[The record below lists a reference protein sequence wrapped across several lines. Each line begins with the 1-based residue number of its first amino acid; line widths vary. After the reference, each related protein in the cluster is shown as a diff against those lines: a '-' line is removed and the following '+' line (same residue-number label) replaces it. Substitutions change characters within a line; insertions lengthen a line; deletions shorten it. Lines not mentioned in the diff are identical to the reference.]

1 MNLVTVQNLLGWTM
15 NLPSCS
21 SDRHSPSKWITQD
34 LHEET
39 QLHTAGRIRE
49 RAGPSAS
56 CQNPH
61 ETTNT
66 RGICDL
72 HTRNNNYNR
81 SNHFVTS
88 ILLQHKC
95 QAPTPHPCTD
105 SSAPTTTKTRVA
117 EGTLRT
123 RIKPPSHFELPE
135 RCHKRR
141 SAVRSSRASSFESG
155 FLKVVSSPKCRTV

>member
-105 SSAPTTTKTRVA
+105 SSAPTTTKQEWQRA
-117 EGTLRT
+117 RCAHG
-123 RIKPPSHFELPE
+123 SSLPAT
-135 RCHKRR
+135 
-141 SAVRSSRASSFESG
+141 SSFRSSVMSVVQQSALQEHRALRAAS
-155 FLKVVSSPKCRTV
+155 